1 MCFINADKFKVQNGM
16 LSLADGDKIDVDTN
30 YEYGIWVSFNEI
42 YNEHVY
48 DLLDT
53 TTSATKQKRPQLHLK
68 YEQKTGNK
76 YVADTT
82 LVKIKSMAEAD
93 AIMRLG
99 QQNRQ
104 VFSTLMNQASS
115 RSHSIFTVH
124 IVRCPVD
131 QNNFVIEV
139 SKRPFTIYVFNTNGK
154 FRIPIMHHYQ
164 NYQLLI

>member
-1 MCFINADKFKVQNGM
+1 MTEEKE
-16 LSLADGDKIDVDTN
+16 IDIDNN

-53 TTSATKQKRPQLHLK
+53 TTTTTTTREPRRTRLHLK

-76 YVADTT
+76 YIADTT
-82 LVKIKSMAEAD
+82 MVKIKSIAEAD

-115 RSHSIFTVH
+115 RSHSIFTIHV
-124 IVRCPVD
+124 VRCPVD
-131 QNNFVIEV
+131 HNNFVIEV
-139 SKRPFTIYVFNTNGK
+139 
-154 FRIPIMHHYQ
+154 RIF
-164 NYQLLI
+164 